1 MAAGD
6 AASPSDRLAMDTSSA
21 IEQMQVAAW
30 REMSPEKKTA
40 VIRGMTQAVLSLAL
54 AGIRE
59 HHPDASPDGQ
69 RLRLTVLLR
78 GRELATR
85 AFPAVAVP
93 QLE

>member
-1 MAAGD
+1 MAAAD
-6 AASPSDRLAMDTSSA
+6 AASPSNPLSLDTSSA

-40 VIRGMTQAVLSLAL
+40 VICGMTQAVLSLAL

-59 HHPDASPDGQ
+59 RHPDASPDEQ
-69 RLRLTVLLR
+69 RLRLAVLLH

-85 AFPAVAVP
+85 AFPAVSRL